1 MQVQVKGGVERQRVA
16 PAVSQQAV
24 QTIPPI
30 EDILIISPTIQKIQ
44 KTTLFVTVIRKPNFL
59 QSEKK
64 AKIKVPVLFI
74 ALKIMF
80 FENSMSRIFVKVA
93 PKTRLRAQFFL

>member
-1 MQVQVKGGVERQRVA
+1 MERQRVA

-30 EDILIISPTIQKIQ
+30 QDILIISLTIQKIQ
-44 KTTLFVTVIRKPNFL
+44 KTTLFATVIRKPNFL

-64 AKIKVPVLFI
+64 AKIKVPVYAMYRFKDNVI
-74 ALKIMF
+74 RKF
-80 FENSMSRIFVKVA
+80 YVPNFC
-93 PKTRLRAQFFL
+93 